1 MLAMSSVI
9 SYKLACQN
17 LAANMLRGMLKLTI
31 RKKNYARSQQ
41 HIDTKR
47 PYSLLSIGLKL
58 IREINYL
65 FFSHKTLLISWAK
78 KKVFVEIYKIKR

>member
-1 MLAMSSVI
+1 MSSVI
-9 SYKLACQN
+9 SYKLACQT

-47 PYSLLSIGLKL
+47 PCSLLSIGLKL
-58 IREINYL
+58 IRKINYL
-65 FFSHKTLLISWAK
+65 CLVIRTL
-78 KKVFVEIYKIKR
+78 F

>member
-17 LAANMLRGMLKLTI
+17 LAATMLRGMLKLTI
-31 RKKNYARSQQ
+31 RKKNYAKSQQ
-41 HIDTKR
+41 HIYTKR

-58 IREINYL
+58 IRKINYL
-65 FFSHKTLLISWAK
+65 YLVIRTL
-78 KKVFVEIYKIKR
+78 F